1 MPLPAAARWI
11 RPVGMMDLVQK
22 GGPLMWLILA
32 CSITALGV
40 FFERLFTLH
49 RATIRTSDFVRGLA
63 NLIKAGHLAEAI
75 QECAASP
82 GPVPRVLH
90 AMLLRHASPRTELRD
105 IAQEAGQLE
114 VPRLE
119 RNLALLSTVAYVTP
133 LIGLLGTVLG
143 LLTAFQQITIHGGYA
158 TAAEIAGGVYES
170 LLTSAAALTVAI
182 PAFVAHSYLS
192 ARVNDVM
199 HDIERAA
206 IEMLEILTSPAQ
218 PGDRI

>member
-1 MPLPAAARWI
+1 MLE
-11 RPVGMMDLVQK
+11 LVQK
-22 GGPLMWLILA
+22 GGPLVWLILL

-40 FFERLFTLH
+40 FSERLLSLH
-49 RATIRTSDFVRGLA
+49 RSSIHIGDFLRGLT
-63 NLIKAGHLAEAI
+63 NLLRRENYSEAL
-75 QECAASP
+75 QECAGTP

-90 AMLLRHASPRTELRD
+90 AVILKHGAPRAELRE

-119 RNLALLSTVAYVTP
+119 RNLALLGTIAYATP
-133 LIGLLGTVLG
+133 LIGLLGTILG
-143 LLTAFQQITIHGGYA
+143 LLNAFQQISVHGGYA

-192 ARVNDVM
+192 ARVSAVL
-199 HDIERAA
+199 HDIERAS
-206 IEMLEILTSPAQ
+206 IETIEILCGPKDPPAAL
-218 PGDRI
+218 

>member
-1 MPLPAAARWI
+1 MLE
-11 RPVGMMDLVQK
+11 LVQK
-22 GGPLMWLILA
+22 GGPLMWLILL
-32 CSITALGV
+32 CSVTALGV
-40 FFERLFTLH
+40 FLERLMSLH
-49 RATIRTSDFVRGLA
+49 RSSINTGDFLRGLA
-63 NLIKAGHLAEAI
+63 NLLRRKLYAEAL
-75 QECAASP
+75 QECAGSP

-90 AMLLRHASPRTELRD
+90 AVILKHGAPRAELRE

-119 RNLALLSTVAYVTP
+119 RNLALLGTVAYATP

-143 LLTAFQQITIHGGYA
+143 LLSAFQQISAHGGYA

-182 PAFVAHSYLS
+182 PAFVAHSYIS
-192 ARVNDVM
+192 ARVGAVL

-206 IEMLEILTSPAQ
+206 IETIEILCGPDE
-218 PGDRI
+218 PGTGA

>member
-1 MPLPAAARWI
+1 
-11 RPVGMMDLVQK
+11 MMELVQK

-40 FFERLFTLH
+40 FFERLVHLH
-49 RATIRTSDFVRGLA
+49 RASIKTGDFLRGLA
-63 NLIKAGHLAEAI
+63 NLLKNQNLAEAI
-75 QECAASP
+75 QECAGTP

-90 AMLLRHASPRTELRD
+90 AMLLRHDASREELRD

-114 VPRLE
+114 VPGLE
-119 RNLALLSTVAYVTP
+119 RNLALLGTIAYATP
-133 LIGLLGTVLG
+133 LIG
-143 LLTAFQQITIHGGYA
+143 LLTAFQQITTHGGYA

-182 PAFVAHSYLS
+182 PAFVAHSYIS
-192 ARVNDVM
+192 ARVNDVI

-206 IEMLEILTSPAQ
+206 IEMLEILRADQTGGSP
-218 PGDRI
+218 R

>member
-1 MPLPAAARWI
+1 MLE
-11 RPVGMMDLVQK
+11 LVQK
-22 GGPLMWLILA
+22 GGPLVWIILL

-40 FFERLFTLH
+40 FSERLLSLH
-49 RATIRTSDFVRGLA
+49 RSSIHTGDFLRGLT
-63 NLIKAGHLAEAI
+63 NLLRRGNYAEAL
-75 QECAASP
+75 QECAGSP

-90 AMLLRHASPRTELRD
+90 AVILKHGAPRAELRE

-119 RNLALLSTVAYVTP
+119 RNLALLGTIAYTTP
-133 LIGLLGTVLG
+133 LIGLLGTILG
-143 LLTAFQQITIHGGYA
+143 LLNAFQQISAHGGYA

-192 ARVNDVM
+192 ARVNAVL

-206 IEMLEILTSPAQ
+206 IETIEVLASPQA
-218 PGDRI
+218 PPASK

>member
-1 MPLPAAARWI
+1 
-11 RPVGMMDLVQK
+11 MMELVQK

-40 FFERLFTLH
+40 FLERLVHLH
-49 RATIRTSDFVRGLA
+49 RCSIKTGDFLRGLA
-63 NLIKAGHLAEAI
+63 NLLKAGHCAEAI
-75 QECAASP
+75 QECAGTP

-90 AMLLRHASPRTELRD
+90 AMLLRHDADREELRD

-114 VPRLE
+114 VPDLE
-119 RNLALLSTVAYVTP
+119 RNLALLGTIAYATP
-133 LIGLLGTVLG
+133 LIGLLGTILG
-143 LLTAFQQITIHGGYA
+143 LLSAFQQITTLGGYA

-192 ARVNDVM
+192 ARVNDVV
-199 HDIERAA
+199 HDIERAS
-206 IEMLEILTSPAQ
+206 IEMLEILRADQTRVKPQ
-218 PGDRI
+218 

>member
-1 MPLPAAARWI
+1 
-11 RPVGMMDLVQK
+11 MMELVQK

-32 CSITALGV
+32 CSVTGLGV
-40 FFERLFTLH
+40 FLERIIYFH
-49 RATIRTSDFVRGLA
+49 RASIQTGDFLRGLS
-63 NLIKAGHLAEAI
+63 NLIKNKNYAEAI

-90 AMLLRHASPRTELRD
+90 AMLLRHDAPRTELRD

-119 RNLALLSTVAYVTP
+119 RNLALLSTIAYATP
-133 LIGLLGTVLG
+133 LIGLLGTILG
-143 LLTAFQQITIHGGYA
+143 LLTAFQQITNHGGYA

-170 LLTSAAALTVAI
+170 LLTSAAALTVAL

-192 ARVNDVM
+192 ARVNNAV
-199 HDIERAA
+199 HDIERAG
-206 IEMLEILTSPAQ
+206 IEMLEILRDSSNDQA
-218 PGDRI
+218 